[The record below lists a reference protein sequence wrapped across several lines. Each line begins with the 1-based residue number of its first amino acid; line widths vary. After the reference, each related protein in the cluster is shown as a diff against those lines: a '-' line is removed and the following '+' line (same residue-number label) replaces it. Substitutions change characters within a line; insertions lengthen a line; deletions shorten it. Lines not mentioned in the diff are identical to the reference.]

1 MVEEM
6 FEERKVFTKENME
19 ICEKNICSEPG
30 DSAFHTIKTR
40 FRPLDNPKRVIALLK
55 VMSIIKRG
63 LVGKNITTGPNQY
76 AFYRQC
82 LTGQALAKF
91 DELTQNAGVETISH
105 LVTVFR
111 GIRGSLMANE
121 PLLAQTSCIRNY
133 MRKPSRASTWQY
145 VYTFCN
151 IKTTSPSFIPTM
163 KLV

>member
-6 FEERKVFTKENME
+6 FEEREVFTKENME

-82 LTGQALAKF
+82 LTGQALSKF
-91 DELTQNAGVETISH
+91 DELAQNSGVETITH
-105 LVTVFR
+105 LSTVLWE
-111 GIRGSLMANE
+111 IH
-121 PLLAQTSCIRNY
+121 
-133 MRKPSRASTWQY
+133 K
-145 VYTFCN
+145 
-151 IKTTSPSFIPTM
+151 SFM
-163 KLV
+163 VN